1 MSGASDAVLLLH
13 GQPGAGEDWDRVRA
27 AIGSRAR
34 TIAIDRPGWD
44 GSPATGLEGN
54 AEAAL
59 AALDA
64 QGVERATVAGH
75 SFGGA
80 VAAWLAALHPERVS
94 SLVLVAP
101 AANTASLNRL
111 DYWLATPLAGYLAS
125 VTTLAGLGAAL
136 SASPL
141 RRWLAGQLALDDRYL
156 RAMSRRVLAP
166 AAWRAYAAEQQ
177 VLVHELPEL
186 ERALDAITAPTT
198 IVAGSDDHVVPVEA
212 ERRLATQIP
221 GAELVLLEHTG
232 HLLLHQQAERLAEL
246 ILGRAAESGSA
257 ADG

>member
-1 MSGASDAVLLLH
+1 MSGAPDPVLLLH
-13 GQPGAGEDWDRVRA
+13 GQPGAGDDWDRVRA
-27 AIGSRAR
+27 AIGSRAQ
-34 TIAIDRPGWD
+34 TIAISRPGWD
-44 GSPATGLEGN
+44 GSPPTGLEGN

-59 AALDA
+59 AALDERSIA
-64 QGVERATVAGH
+64 RATVAGH

-125 VTTLAGLGAAL
+125 VTSLAGLGAAL

-156 RAMSRRVLAP
+156 RAVSRRVLAP

-186 ERALDAITAPTT
+186 ERALGSITAPTT
-198 IVAGSDDHVVPVEA
+198 IIAGSDDHVVPVEA

-221 GAELVLLEHTG
+221 HAELVLLEHTG
-232 HLLLHQQAERLAEL
+232 HLLLQQQAERLAEL
-246 ILGRAAESGSA
+246 ILGLASKSGSTA
-257 ADG
+257 EG